1 MTLAPIILFVYNR
14 PWHTEQTLEAL
25 SKNHLADKSILYIY
39 CDGPRQNATKEDK
52 KNIADVRKVIRK
64 KQWCK
69 EIIIKE
75 RDKNLGLAASVIKGV
90 TEVIE
95 IHGRVIVLED
105 DILTGTYFLKFM
117 NDGLNIYQSEAR
129 VFGIS
134 GYRFPTTK
142 NIKKE
147 TFFLP
152 IMSSWGYGTWK
163 ERWNKID
170 FDGINLL
177 NIIEFKQVG
186 KQLNFGRLKY
196 YQMLKDQVDGNND
209 SWAIRFYVSMFLN
222 NGVFLY
228 PKKSLLKNIGFD
240 GTGVHCLT
248 DKSKLHYGEYQ
259 NDIQIRVEK
268 QAVLLKKKIISS
280 FVQQNKTSK
289 VDRKKIFK
297 RKLKNLIAPEI
308 KNYLKRKLGYSN
320 STNPADFDDLRNTT
334 RYTKTKAVVNEVEID
349 IPDNASFLF
358 MHKEIF
364 DQNIY
369 KFKSSNPNPYIIDG
383 GANIG
388 LASIYLK
395 FLYPDSEIV
404 AFEPDPSI
412 FEILKSNIEA
422 YNFTGIELIQKG
434 LWNEDTSISF
444 KSEGAD
450 AGLIATLDKTVIA
463 TDSIKVIS
471 LKPYLK
477 KTVDFL
483 KLDIEGAETV
493 VLKDIENDLD
503 NVERIFVEY
512 HSFVGQKQT
521 LNEIIDILT
530 KANFRLHV
538 SSPGIMSKSPF
549 IKLNS
554 YNNMDMQL
562 NIYGMKEI

>member
-1 MTLAPIILFVYNR
+1 MLN
-14 PWHTEQTLEAL
+14 
-25 SKNHLADKSILYIY
+25 
-39 CDGPRQNATKEDK
+39 
-52 KNIADVRKVIRK
+52 K
-64 KQWCK
+64 KQSK
-69 EIIIKE
+69 FPYGEIKKIP
-75 RDKNLGLAASVIKGV
+75 RY
-90 TEVIE
+90 TETT
-95 IHGRVIVLED
+95 IVL
-105 DILTGTYFLKFM
+105 K
-117 NDGLNIYQSEAR
+117 
-129 VFGIS
+129 
-134 GYRFPTTK
+134 
-142 NIKKE
+142 
-147 TFFLP
+147 
-152 IMSSWGYGTWK
+152 
-163 ERWNKID
+163 
-170 FDGINLL
+170 
-177 NIIEFKQVG
+177 
-186 KQLNFGRLKY
+186 GR
-196 YQMLKDQVDGNND
+196 
-209 SWAIRFYVSMFLN
+209 
-222 NGVFLY
+222 
-228 PKKSLLKNIGFD
+228 
-240 GTGVHCLT
+240 
-248 DKSKLHYGEYQ
+248 
-259 NDIQIRVEK
+259 
-268 QAVLLKKKIISS
+268 
-280 FVQQNKTSK
+280 
-289 VDRKKIFK
+289 
-297 RKLKNLIAPEI
+297 EI
-308 KNYLKRKLGYSN
+308 KISD
-320 STNPADFDDLRNTT
+320 S
-334 RYTKTKAVVNEVEID
+334 
-349 IPDNASFLF
+349 ASFLF
-358 MHKEIF
+358 MHNEIF

-412 FEILKSNIEA
+412 FDILKSNIEA

-503 NVERIFVEY
+503 KVERIFVEY

-562 NIYGMKEI
+562 NIYGVKEI